1 MKSEVLSLIKLN
13 YSKTS
18 NIKKLLCKRVAL
30 IYQISEM
37 GSGFIQRMYGLKAN
51 KAANNSML
59 TARTIVM
66 VKRLARSVQQT

>member
-1 MKSEVLSLIKLN
+1 MKPEVLSLIKLN

-37 GSGFIQRMYGLKAN
+37 GSGLSNACMDWKLIKQATIQY
-51 KAANNSML
+51 
-59 TARTIVM
+59 
-66 VKRLARSVQQT
+66 

>member
-1 MKSEVLSLIKLN
+1 MKLN

-37 GSGFIQRMYGLKAN
+37 GSGLSNACMDWKLIKQATIQY
-51 KAANNSML
+51 
-59 TARTIVM
+59 
-66 VKRLARSVQQT
+66 